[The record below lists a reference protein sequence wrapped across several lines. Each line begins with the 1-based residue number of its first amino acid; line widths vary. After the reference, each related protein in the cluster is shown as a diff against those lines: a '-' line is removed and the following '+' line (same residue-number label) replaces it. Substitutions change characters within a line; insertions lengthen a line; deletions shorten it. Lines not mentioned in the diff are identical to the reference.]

1 MPIRDENRSLY
12 PKDWAAISLSI
23 RRDRAGWR
31 CEMMDANGEIGRCS
45 AMHGE
50 PHPITGSK
58 VVLTVM
64 HLDHDPTNNDPRN
77 LLAAC
82 QRCHNAYDAPM
93 RRAGIKARARASLC
107 TPELPLPQAPEGGDG

>member
-1 MPIRDENRSLY
+1 MPIRAENRSLY
-12 PKDWAAISLSI
+12 PKDWSAISLQV
-23 RRDRAGWR
+23 RRDRAEWR
-31 CEMMDANGEIGRCS
+31 CEMMDANGELGRCT

-50 PHPITGSK
+50 PHPVTGSR

-93 RRAGIKARARASLC
+93 RRAGIRQRARAALA
-107 TPELPLPQAPEGGDG
+107 TGDMFEPAREGGDE